1 MGFRVPLVTCALIL
15 TIAACGRQNPVADNA
30 NNTGN
35 LVAVVDQANAT
46 ANAARAADGK
56 PPATPPPAFPAA
68 ASPTGAPPPASAT
81 AGQIPAGLQ
90 GRWGLTPADCTSALG
105 DAKGLLVVTA
115 GELRFYESRAVPSA
129 RAQVYGGSISGNF
142 DFTGEG
148 QRWTR
153 YESLKRSGDKLT
165 RTETNPAASYTYAKC

>member
-1 MGFRVPLVTCALIL
+1 MLPRVPIVTCALIL
-15 TIAACGRQNPVADNA
+15 TIAACGKRDPVAAQA

-46 ANAARAADGK
+46 ANAARAEAGK
-56 PPATPPPAFPAA
+56 PPPPPSPAPATA
-68 ASPTGAPPPASAT
+68 ASPSGAPPPSSSSRRP
-81 AGQIPAGLQ
+81 IPVGLL

-105 DAKGLLVVTA
+105 DAKGLLVIGA
-115 GELRFYESRAVPSA
+115 GELRFYESRAIPSA
-129 RAQVYGGSISGNF
+129 GVQTDGGSISGNF

-148 QRWTR
+148 QSWSKF
-153 YESLKRSGDKLT
+153 EALKRTGDKLT